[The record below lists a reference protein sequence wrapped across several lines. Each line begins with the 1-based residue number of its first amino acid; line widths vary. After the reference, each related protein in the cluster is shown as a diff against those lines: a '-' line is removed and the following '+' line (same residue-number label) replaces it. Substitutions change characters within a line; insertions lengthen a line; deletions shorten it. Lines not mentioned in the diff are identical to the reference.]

1 MGLIDLLPTSV
12 YESNETMQELQ
23 ELFNVNVN
31 GLANNFRVLLNECF
45 VVTASTL
52 LSRYEE
58 VYGLEVNVEKSNT
71 FRRER
76 IMAKIRG
83 AGTTTKQMIEDV
95 AAAFSG
101 GSVDIIEYPMEN
113 RFVVKFIGALGIPAN
128 MEDLTL
134 TIEEIKPAHLTFTF
148 EYTYHTWAEV
158 SAYLW
163 GDVDHVTWYDF
174 AAI

>member
-1 MGLIDLLPTSV
+1 MGLFDLLPV
-12 YESNETMQELQ
+12 AIYENNATMQELQ
-23 ELFNVNVN
+23 ELLTMNINT
-31 GLANNFRVLLNECF
+31 LASGRNTMLNECF
-45 VVTASTL
+45 VKTASTL

-58 VYGLEVNVEKSNT
+58 VYGLEVNVEKSNA
-71 FRRER
+71 FRQER
-76 IMAKIRG
+76 IMAKMRG

-134 TIEEIKPAHLTFTF
+134 TIEEIKPAHLAFTF